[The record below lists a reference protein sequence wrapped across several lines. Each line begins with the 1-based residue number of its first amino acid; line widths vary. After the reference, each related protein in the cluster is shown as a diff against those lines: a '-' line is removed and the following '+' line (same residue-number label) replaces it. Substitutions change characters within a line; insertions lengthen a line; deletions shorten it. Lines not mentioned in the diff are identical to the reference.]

1 MTIRNVH
8 AVSALVTFFAAPA
21 LFTHLGCAACWR
33 SNDLAHLPIMLT
45 VAVRMLAGTVVA
57 LLILRAL
64 FGSLVSIDIP
74 AADKAIHAQPS
85 I

>member
-8 AVSALVTFFAAPA
+8 AVSAPCYLFAAPA

-33 SNDLAHLPIMLT
+33 SKALAHLLSMLT
-45 VAVRMLAGTVVA
+45 IAVPLLAGNVVA

-64 FGSLVSIDIP
+64 SESLFSINIP